1 MTEQEMMDQLNK
13 EIPIVTAAGLHP
25 GQVFFIMSIYE
36 KWRKAS
42 AR

>member
-25 GQVFFIMSIYE
+25 GQVYM
-36 KWRKAS
+36 WG
-42 AR
+42 